1 MRGDGEAAGVPWDQR
16 GWPAHPRQG
25 AGGRSAGGASARKRL
40 RAVDPPKGARDLVA
54 SIPQG
59 AGRSPPPPREQCRGG
74 VLAQAWWNPGIALL
88 SISSLDDFYLSTRQ
102 RISGLSRMRE
112 ELFSHLVV
120 SDSLRPHGL

>member
-1 MRGDGEAAGVPWDQR
+1 MRGDGQAAGVPWDQR

-59 AGRSPPPPREQCRGG
+59 AGRSPPGNNAEVGSWPRPGG
-74 VLAQAWWNPGIALL
+74 TQA
-88 SISSLDDFYLSTRQ
+88 SLFCQ
-102 RISGLSRMRE
+102 
-112 ELFSHLVV
+112 
-120 SDSLRPHGL
+120 

>member
-1 MRGDGEAAGVPWDQR
+1 MRGDEEAAGVLWDQR

-59 AGRSPPPPREQCRGG
+59 VGRSPPGTMQRQGLGPGLVEPRHRSS
-74 VLAQAWWNPGIALL
+74 VNKL
-88 SISSLDDFYLSTRQ
+88 S
-102 RISGLSRMRE
+102 G
-112 ELFSHLVV
+112 
-120 SDSLRPHGL
+120 